1 MKPIYIVSGLP
12 RSGTSLLMQALQ
24 AGGLPVATDGKRKP
38 DEDNP
43 KGYVEIESIIDKL
56 RDNPEFVFNFEDQV
70 LKVIAYGLQYLP
82 RGNYKVVYM
91 ERNIEE
97 VLDSMEKMMGAK
109 DEEREG
115 TKAAFIKLDE
125 KSKVNI
131 SNREDMDVL
140 FVNYNEIL
148 SNPEEQLEKVHRF
161 FEDKDLDLAKM
172 VEAVDNTLYRQRRVK
187 GQ

>member
-43 KGYVEIESIIDKL
+43 KGYVEIESVIDKL

-70 LKVIAYGLQYLP
+70 VKVIAYGLQYLP
-82 RGNYKVVYM
+82 HRNYKVVYV

-109 DEEREG
+109 DEERES
-115 TKAAFIKLDE
+115 TKEAFIKLDE
-125 KSKVNI
+125 KTKVSI

-148 SNPEEQLEKVHRF
+148 SNPEEQMRKVHGF
-161 FEDKDLDLAKM
+161 FKDKDLDLEKM
-172 VEAVDNTLYRQRRVK
+172 VESVDSALYRQRRAK